1 MADKQNDRQTRTGKN
16 RCEAVLRQKRALEL
30 RLQGKGYQAIADD
43 IGYSSP
49 GNAYRAVQSALKAT
63 IQEPADEVRRVE
75 LERLD
80 KLLENQWNWAVNHN
94 QPQAVD
100 RVLRIMERR
109 AKYLGL
115 DAPQQIEIADL
126 RRKAEEIAVRL
137 GISAVDVLGQ
147 AEAVAAAAMV
157 GEDY

>member
-1 MADKQNDRQTRTGKN
+1 
-16 RCEAVLRQKRALEL
+16 
-30 RLQGKGYQAIADD
+30 LQGKGYQAIADD

-115 DAPQQIEIADL
+115 DAPQKYQRVFEEEVLRISLATGEPEEKIWAEIE
-126 RRKAEEIAVRL
+126 
-137 GISAVDVLGQ
+137 
-147 AEAVAAAAMV
+147 EAVSRV
-157 GEDY
+157 GAE